1 MSQIMKFLIK
11 VIKYINISLSKPFNI
26 IFHSLITF
34 QFNFKL
40 KLKKKL
46 IKEIIKKRIK
56 KETFNYPF
64 KSQIIKFVIEVIK
77 YINISILK

>member
-40 KLKKKL
+40 KFKKKTNQRDNKKKD
-46 IKEIIKKRIK
+46 KERDI
-56 KETFNYPF
+56 
-64 KSQIIKFVIEVIK
+64 
-77 YINISILK
+77 

>member
-1 MSQIMKFLIK
+1 MTFQFNFRLKLKKKTNQRDNKKRIKEETFNYPFMSQIMKFLIK

-40 KLKKKL
+40 KLKKK
-46 IKEIIKKRIK
+46 
-56 KETFNYPF
+56 
-64 KSQIIKFVIEVIK
+64 
-77 YINISILK
+77 

>member
-1 MSQIMKFLIK
+1 MKFLIK

-40 KLKKKL
+40 KFKKKTNQRDNKKKD
-46 IKEIIKKRIK
+46 KERDI
-56 KETFNYPF
+56 
-64 KSQIIKFVIEVIK
+64 
-77 YINISILK
+77 